1 MKFLKITTGKSLDSS
16 EKSLSP
22 TDIEVIETFFGKFDN
37 QTFEVDGIMGSFISI
52 HENDIPKLCGL
63 LTRYF
68 NKFKYED
75 ITKQVLYGRFD
86 MTPYNVEGETNL
98 FDYTMSSFITSNLDI
113 DTVLNKIIQFGM
125 DSLSSVD
132 TKVLNNI

>member
-22 TDIEVIETFFGKFDN
+22 TDIEVIETFFEKFDN

-52 HENDIPKLCGL
+52 HENDIPKLCDL

-113 DTVLNKIIQFGM
+113 DTVLDKIIQFG
-125 DSLSSVD
+125 L
-132 TKVLNNI
+132 